1 MESLLEGWIEQ
12 LKLLS
17 TIAESDPKAAYS
29 AFARGFKGKFIY
41 FMRTIP
47 EKGKLLKPSED
58 VLRLKFI
65 PSITGGHICS
75 DDERK
80 LPLLPLFPKTASLDY
95 ESPKPLTTPSFQIN
109 RDQSKV
115 YHVNEM

>member
-17 TIAESDPKAAYS
+17 TIAGSEPKAAYS
-29 AFARGFKGKFIY
+29 AFVGGFKGKFIY
-41 FMRTIP
+41 FMRTTP

-65 PSITGGHICS
+65 PSITGGHICP

-80 LPLLPLFPKTASLDY
+80 LPSLPLFPEFASLEY
-95 ESPKPLTTPSFQIN
+95 ENPKQLTTPSFQIN